1 MGIVIGLDV
10 RRSQITFDWLD
21 TISGE
26 VACGQIRPATR
37 EGVRDW
43 LEALPVREGDV
54 ALEATTG
61 WRFVVE
67 ELERAGLR
75 AHLAEPADTR
85 ALRGPKRRAKTDRQD
100 ARHLRDLLHQGR
112 LPESWIPPTHIQEAR
127 TLIRLR
133 QSLVEE
139 RTAWQQR
146 IHAVAFHHG
155 LPQERNVLAVERR
168 KRLHDAVLP
177 TAARRVIDVA
187 LRHID
192 AINTELKPLEAELT
206 ALARH
211 QPACKA
217 LQQLYG
223 VGWLL
228 AFAFWAELGD
238 VRRFGS
244 SRQVVRFAGL
254 DVTVWESAN
263 HRSPGKLSRQGSS
276 VLRWAA
282 YEAAQSAARAGSP
295 DYNYYIQVKQRLGGS
310 RAALAVS
317 RKLLRRAYHILYALG
332 DQALE
337 QAA

>member
-1 MGIVIGLDV
+1 MGIVGGLDV
-10 RRSQITFDWLD
+10 HRSQITFDYLD
-21 TISGE
+21 VDTGQ
-26 VACGQIRPATR
+26 VTRGQIRPATR
-37 EGVRDW
+37 EHLRSW
-43 LEALPVREGDV
+43 LEAVPESEGDF

-67 ELERAGLR
+67 ELERAGFR
-75 AHLAEPADTR
+75 AHLAEPADTK

-100 ARHLRDLLHQGR
+100 ARHLRELLHTGR
-112 LPESWIPPTHIQEAR
+112 LPESWIPPAHIQEAR

-133 QSLVEE
+133 QALVEE

-146 IHAVAFHHG
+146 MHAVAFHHG
-155 LPQERNVLAVERR
+155 LPQERNLLAVERR
-168 KRLHDAVLP
+168 ERLQAAVLP
-177 TAARRVIDVA
+177 PAGKRVIDVA

-192 AINTELKPLEAELT
+192 RINTELTPLEAELT
-206 ALARH
+206 AMARR

-217 LQQLYG
+217 LQILYG

-238 VRRFGS
+238 VRRFRS
-244 SRQVVRFAGL
+244 ARQVVRFAGL

-263 HRSPGKLSRQGSS
+263 HRAAGKLSRQGSS

-282 YEAAQSAARAGSP
+282 FEAAQSAARVGSP
-295 DYNYYIQVKQRLGGS
+295 DHDYYVEVKNRLGGN